1 MKKDILDR
9 YARTEDGK
17 YIIDITAGKIEYLY
31 NDFDKHAPYI
41 RKDLD
46 QDLVDYIIDCVKEID
61 KGDILIQFR
70 FDEKIDIDLIKRIKT
85 SIKNYFLYMKEL
97 EILELSQMRRRSL
110 IFFLIGFTIML
121 LSIWVNNLE
130 MIRETAIGHVFA
142 EGLTVA
148 AWVSF
153 WESAAIFL
161 INWIPRRKRIKQY
174 QQIADAAVQFIPN

>member
-9 YARTEDGK
+9 YTRTDDGR

-31 NDFDKHAPYI
+31 NNFDKHAPYI

-46 QDLVDYIIDCVKEID
+46 QELVDYIIDCVKEIG

-70 FDEKIDIDLIKRIKT
+70 IDEKVEAELIERIKT

-97 EILELSQMRRRSL
+97 EILELKQMRRRSL
-110 IFFLIGFTIML
+110 IFFLIGIAIML
-121 LSIWVNNLE
+121 LSIWVNDLE

-161 INWIPRRKRIKQY
+161 INWIPHRRQIKQF
-174 QQIADAAVQFIPN
+174 QQIAEATVQIIQN